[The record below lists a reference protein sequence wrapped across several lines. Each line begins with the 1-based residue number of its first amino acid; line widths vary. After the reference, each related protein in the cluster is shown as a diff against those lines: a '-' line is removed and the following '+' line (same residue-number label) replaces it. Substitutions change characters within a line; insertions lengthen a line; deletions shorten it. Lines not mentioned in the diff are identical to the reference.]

1 MCLSVPLRRTDG
13 TESYLSII
21 HPGAQVDSLYWLQ
34 NFTTMASNLAQ
45 IKPEL
50 GAIAPM
56 AQQTRRL
63 IANETDFANSPA
75 IQQEIAERGYTYR
88 MTLPDDGIVIRSSC
102 APLIS
107 SEAKPHV
114 NDFMKDSGNKEA
126 ARVPGRTLLE
136 MVAEFREKSSTGEW
150 STEETEKRFKILS
163 AVAFSVVANEVRLAA
178 SGQGKDHDRHPGNYL
193 VELHR
198 DRDAGTTT
206 IDLNHFDFGCTDVA
220 RPTLAA
226 RTELGGTLQRV
237 LEETGLFTMVFRP
250 NVIMDK
256 AAAALF
262 DKGTYMPEVASIPL
276 GLLAATGANERV
288 AMQGKDRSLLDS
300 KTLARA
306 FKVGLESATIPPE
319 LQIEV
324 PKGLKGWLLKRAYNR
339 IETQGARFA

>member
-1 MCLSVPLRRTDG
+1 LQRIRNHPTTPQEIKDVLHNVLDETISLPRWTIHERIEELGPQGATEHWVGRAKAGSMCLSVPLRRTDG

-75 IQQEIAERGYTYR
+75 IQQEIAERGYTYG
-88 MTLPDDGIVIRSSC
+88 MTLPADGIVIRSSC

-107 SEAKPHV
+107 SEAKPHA

-136 MVAEFREKSSTGEW
+136 MVAEFREKNASGEW
-150 STEETEKRFKILS
+150 TQEETDKRFRILS

-198 DRDAGTTT
+198 DRVSEGAVD
-206 IDLNHFDFGCTDVA
+206 
-220 RPTLAA
+220 
-226 RTELGGTLQRV
+226 
-237 LEETGLFTMVFRP
+237 EER
-250 NVIMDK
+250 
-256 AAAALF
+256 
-262 DKGTYMPEVASIPL
+262 
-276 GLLAATGANERV
+276 ER
-288 AMQGKDRSLLDS
+288 
-300 KTLARA
+300 
-306 FKVGLESATIPPE
+306 
-319 LQIEV
+319 
-324 PKGLKGWLLKRAYNR
+324 
-339 IETQGARFA
+339 